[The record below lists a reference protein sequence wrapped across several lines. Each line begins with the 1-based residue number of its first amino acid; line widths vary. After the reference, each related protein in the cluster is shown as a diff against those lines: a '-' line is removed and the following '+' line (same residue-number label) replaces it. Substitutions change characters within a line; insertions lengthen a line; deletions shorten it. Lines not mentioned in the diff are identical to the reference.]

1 MLEIIN
7 LQCDRG
13 DRKLFSGLGFKLEPG
28 ELLHLHGSNG
38 SGKTTLLRTLCGL
51 ILPTDGDIRWM
62 DESIYQQ
69 RDEFYRHLLYIGH
82 KNAIK
87 DELSAVENLQIS
99 MKLKGFYLNEDHA
112 WDTLQTMGLHG
123 HEDLPTKYLSQGQ
136 KRRVVLAQLAISQ
149 AKLWILD
156 EPFVALDKM
165 AVGHLQSIIEKH
177 VDNGGMVVITT
188 HQEVTLTQGA
198 VRELQLGIGVQG
210 HA

>member
-1 MLEIIN
+1 MLEILN

-13 DRKLFSGLGFKLEPG
+13 DRKLFTGLGFKLDPG

-51 ILPTDGDIRWM
+51 ILPTEGDIRWM
-62 DESIYQQ
+62 SESIYQQ

-87 DELSAVENLQIS
+87 DELSAVENLLIS
-99 MKLKGFYLNEDHA
+99 MKLKGVHLKEDRA
-112 WDTLQTMGLHG
+112 WDTLQMMGLHG

-136 KRRVVLAQLAISQ
+136 KRRVILAQLAISQ

-177 VDNGGMVVITT
+177 IQNGGMAVITT

-198 VRELQLGIGVQG
+198 VRELQLGVGDQG
-210 HA
+210 HV